1 MTYTVL
7 IEETDE
13 GFGRLDALNRIGNQ
27 VFYTDLVLGG
37 LSGFEKNIYAND
49 APVSFPPVWTVPW
62 LWWACIVVGAPIVA
76 FLQYRGIRISTRTV
90 VVLGA
95 AEILIVLA
103 LAITGFANP
112 GPGGVS
118 LGVFNFGNT
127 VINLLKVSQAPE
139 LIAPATV
146 AGPEAGSRM
155 QFSIEVD
162 DVDAMAADLQSRG
175 VQLLNGPMNRPW
187 GIRTASFQDP
197 AGYIWE
203 IVGEIPG

>member
-1 MTYTVL
+1 MN
-7 IEETDE
+7 
-13 GFGRLDALNRIGNQ
+13 AWP
-27 VFYTDLVLGG
+27 
-37 LSGFEKNIYAND
+37 A
-49 APVSFPPVWTVPW
+49 
-62 LWWACIVVGAPIVA
+62 
-76 FLQYRGIRISTRTV
+76 GIS
-90 VVLGA
+90 
-95 AEILIVLA
+95 
-103 LAITGFANP
+103 AITLFVEDLAETKAFYQKVFGLPIHYEDDA
-112 GPGGVS
+112 S
-118 LGVFNFGNT
+118 AVFNFGNT

-203 IVGEIPG
+203 IVGKIPG